1 MKKTHKQ
8 KVTLAR
14 KMNKAPITDA
24 RGIKIGTKQLQTGHF
39 LSVQWEARKKAI
51 AKRVQNVI
59 NKIKKSKA
67 KKKK

>member
-1 MKKTHKQ
+1 
-8 KVTLAR
+8 
-14 KMNKAPITDA
+14 MNKAPITDA